1 VTKKLSVCQ
10 GNNQMSRCESSAAGL
25 RRLDVT
31 AASLDGNRAAARGG
45 NGRVL
50 GGDVEEARAVEARA
64 VATQE
69 AAPAAPPSTRTR
81 DLCITAGVVVGI
93 FVVVGVIVA
102 IDPFN

>member
-1 VTKKLSVCQ
+1 
-10 GNNQMSRCESSAAGL
+10 MSRCESSAAGL

-69 AAPAAPPSTRTR
+69 AAAAPAAPPSTRTR

-102 IDPFN
+102 IDPFS